1 MKKLILITLSAVLL
15 TLMFSGTIFAADSS
29 PTECDDDFEC
39 QAPGEKCIYGKCMD
53 PLDIIL
59 ERPGEFDDSVVKTP
73 AEAGAVAE
81 LPDIS
86 LESGFKTAMKTILG
100 AAMIITIIAIVVAAV
115 FYILSQG
122 NDEDISKAKNIILY
136 LVIGMAV
143 MAAAYGLVTGV
154 VQFDF
159 FKAK

>member
-1 MKKLILITLSAVLL
+1 MKKLILITL
-15 TLMFSGTIFAADSS
+15 GTILITLTFASTALAATACDADFQC
-29 PTECDDDFEC
+29 P
-39 QAPGEKCIYGKCMD
+39 PGTKCINDLCLD
-53 PLDIIL
+53 PIEIML
-59 ERPGEFDDSVVKTP
+59 ERPGEYDDKTLKSP
-73 AEAGAVAE
+73 AETGAVAD
-81 LPDIS
+81 LPNIS

-100 AAMIITIIAIVVAAV
+100 ATMILTIIAIVVAAV

-143 MAAAYGLVTGV
+143 MAAAYGIVTGV

>member
-1 MKKLILITLSAVLL
+1 MKKLILITLSVILL
-15 TLMFSGTIFAADSS
+15 TLTFTSATFAARTCETDKDCS
-29 PTECDDDFEC
+29 TI
-39 QAPGEKCIYGKCMD
+39 PGEKCIYGECMD
-53 PLDIIL
+53 PLNIIL
-59 ERPGEFDDSVVKTP
+59 ERPGQFDDKTLKSP
-73 AEAGAVAE
+73 TETRAVAE

-100 AAMIITIIAIVVAAV
+100 TAMILTIIAIVIAAV
-115 FYILSQG
+115 YYILSQG

-136 LVIGMAV
+136 LVIGMAI
-143 MAAAYGLVTGV
+143 MAAAYGIVTGV